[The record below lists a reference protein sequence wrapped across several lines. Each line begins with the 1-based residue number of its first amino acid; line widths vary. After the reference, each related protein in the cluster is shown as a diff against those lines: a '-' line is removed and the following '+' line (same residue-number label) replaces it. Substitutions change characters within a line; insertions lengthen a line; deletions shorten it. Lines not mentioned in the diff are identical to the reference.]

1 MNRLF
6 FRTFTGLLP
15 YVNIVQLFYFYNMA
29 SIKLILR
36 TQQEDQTGHSPL
48 YIRVIKDR
56 KTKFISVGLK
66 LKTSEWDEVKQRV
79 KKNHPN
85 STRMNASI
93 AQKVADAEA
102 QVADLERKVKTVSV
116 KKLKDAIKGKE
127 VPNFFEYSYKHCE
140 RIKGSVSV
148 ATYKNYITYLKKF
161 ESYVGTKDVYFDSIT
176 VSLLTD
182 YMAYMVNELENGQ
195 TTQRYSIM
203 ILAIMFKEAIKEDI
217 IPEFMYPFSK
227 LTLRKNTAP
236 RTFLN
241 KDQIALLTE
250 YPVNDGSLAELA
262 KDMFLFSIYAGGLR
276 FSDVVEL
283 QYKHFFEDDAKIK
296 KTINKTINRTKAEH
310 QFKIGQ
316 VALDILSKY
325 KKENSDPTDFIFPII
340 KQKDKYTKDRI
351 YRQKVKENATGS
363 MNFQLNK
370 IGKAL
375 KFDFSL
381 SFHLSRHT
389 FATNALNNGMRIEHV
404 SKLMGHHD
412 IKTTQIY
419 AKILGEE
426 LDKAVDDYIY

>member
-1 MNRLF
+1 
-6 FRTFTGLLP
+6 
-15 YVNIVQLFYFYNMA
+15 MA

-36 TQQEDQTGHSPL
+36 THQEDQTGHSPL

-85 STRMNASI
+85 SSRMNASI

-148 ATYKNYITYLKKF
+148 GTYKNYRIYLKKF
-161 ESYVGTKDVYFDSIT
+161 EDYVGTKDAHFDSIT

-182 YMAYMVNELENGQ
+182 YMAYMVNDLGNGL

-203 ILAIMFKEAIKEDI
+203 ILAIMFKEAIKEDV
-217 IPEFMYPFSK
+217 IPEYMYPFSK
-227 LTLRKNTAP
+227 LTLKKNTAP
-236 RTFLN
+236 RTFLS
-241 KDQIALLTE
+241 KEQIATFSQ
-250 YPVNDGSLAELA
+250 YPVQDNSLAELA
-262 KDMFLFSIYAGGLR
+262 KNMFLFSIYAGGLR
-276 FSDVVEL
+276 FGDVVEL
-283 QYKHFFEDDAKIK
+283 QYKHFFEMDAKIK

-310 QFKIGQ
+310 QFKIGK
-316 VALDILSKY
+316 VAMDILSKY
-325 KKENSDPTDFIFPII
+325 KKENATPTDFIFPII
-340 KQKDKYTKDRI
+340 KQKEKYLKDRE
-351 YRQKVKENATGS
+351 YRQDIKEKATGS
-363 MNFQLNK
+363 INFQLNK
-370 IGKAL
+370 IGKDL

-404 SKLMGHHD
+404 SKLMGHQD